1 MMSCEE
7 LKEVESG
14 LSENVRHS
22 LFIVYSHKVIK
33 LFNLRYFNSGINS
46 ERSVLTGSRLD
57 G

>member
-46 ERSVLTGSRLD
+46 ERSLLTGSRLD

>member
-14 LSENVRHS
+14 LGENVHHS
-22 LFIVYSHKVIK
+22 IFTVQSHKVIK
-33 LFNLRYFNSGINS
+33 LFNLRHFNSGINS